1 MKFQLSFYLLVF
13 FILFSI
19 KSYAQTLDPITAP
32 SGFSFFN
39 GSTKINDKLYIKA
52 TDENHAYTL
61 FTYDGIEL
69 TQMPFPDGYP
79 GSYDGYYGAAF
90 EFKNELY
97 VPYSHNRYSNIDLFI
112 LEGTSYTK
120 RISMPAGYIYNGSY
134 GKFKDKIYFQ
144 LFDNSYTSFLAEFD
158 GTDINILPNPEGY
171 KLRGTSIVYNDHL
184 YLMFSN
190 LETEA
195 NHLVRFDGETFEVLP
210 NPEGYQIN
218 GYEGSPIVFNNFL
231 YVSFQDDN
239 GFTFLMEFDGEEEHF
254 YPNPAGMKYYEGR
267 PIIHDNSLYI
277 RYRGQ
282 DNSHYLAKFDGDT
295 ITPISSPAGYQG
307 ANNGYFANA
316 VSLNG
321 SLFLDYQ
328 NSAGTRV
335 DILEYDGSQFISH
348 PLLTG
353 FSKPSVYGN
362 DLIIGKFIGDYNIQ
376 HRYSFQSC
384 VKKANFTVQACLNYI
399 SPKGRVLKRSGS
411 YVDVIPSSDTDC
423 DSVINID
430 LTILQPDIRFV
441 NRTVCDSLVS
451 PSGKYT
457 WKESGYYSDTI
468 ENRKGCDRIVNFDLT
483 VHHSAYINNLV
494 STCASYL
501 SPGGKIYSESGKY
514 RDTLTTQEG
523 CPAYFTTDLEINP
536 SGISEEKV
544 LQLTHGDTI
553 NIGGQE
559 VTQTGKYTEL
569 LYTQMGCDSLISYQ
583 VDFKE
588 PICSDTNLIS
598 VTDTL
603 IMDLLITDK
612 YPQENLQIKVYPNPA
627 KDHLFVAVSDLSLSG
642 GMHFEIYNSLNQLK
656 ANGNLL
662 QEVTPIDMTPISSSG
677 LYFLKI
683 LNDNDEVL
691 SVKKIVIQ

>member
-1 MKFQLSFYLLVF
+1 MKFHFSVYLLVL
-13 FILFSI
+13 FISFSI
-19 KSYAQTLDPITAP
+19 KSYAQSLDPITAP
-32 SGFSFFN
+32 SGFSFLN
-39 GSTKINDKLYIKA
+39 GSTKINDKLYMKA
-52 TDENHAYTL
+52 TDDNNAYTL

-69 TQMPFPDGYP
+69 TQMPHPDGYP
-79 GSYDGYYGAAF
+79 GSYDGYYGSVF

-112 LEGTSYTK
+112 LENNSYTK
-120 RISMPAGYIYNGSY
+120 RVSMPSGYIYTASDIV
-134 GKFKDKIYFQ
+134 FRDKLYVR
-144 LFDNSYTSFLAEFD
+144 LRDNSYNLFLAEFD
-158 GTDINILPNPEGY
+158 GTDFNILPTPEGY
-171 KLRGTSIVYNDHL
+171 KLRGTPIVYNDHL

-218 GYEGSPIVFNNFL
+218 GYEGSSIVFNNFL

-254 YPNPAGMKYYEGR
+254 YPTPAGMKYYEGR

-362 DLIIGKFIGDYNIQ
+362 DLIVGKFIGEENIP
-376 HRYSFQSC
+376 HKYTFQTC
-384 VKKANFTVQACLNYI
+384 VKHSSIQARACLEYT
-399 SPKGRVLKRSGS
+399 SPKGRVLTRSGS
-411 YVDVIPSSDTDC
+411 YVEVIPSSDTDC

-430 LTILQPDIRFV
+430 LTILKPDIKFIKRSI
-441 NRTVCDSLVS
+441 CDSLVS
-451 PSGKYT
+451 PSGKYI
-457 WKESGYYSDTI
+457 WKESGKYSDTI
-468 ENRKGCDRIVNFDLT
+468 LNPKGCDRIINTDLT
-483 VHHSAYINNLV
+483 VNQSAYINNLV

-501 SPGGKIYSESGKY
+501 SPGGKIYTESGKY
-514 RDTLTTQEG
+514 RDTLTTQKG

-536 SGISEEKV
+536 SGISEEKA
-544 LQLTHGDTI
+544 LQLTLGDTI
-553 NIGGQE
+553 YIGGQE
-559 VTQTGKYTEL
+559 VTKPGEYSEL

-603 IMDLLITDK
+603 IIDLLITDK

-627 KDHLFVAVSDLSLSG
+627 KDHLFVAVSDLSLSS